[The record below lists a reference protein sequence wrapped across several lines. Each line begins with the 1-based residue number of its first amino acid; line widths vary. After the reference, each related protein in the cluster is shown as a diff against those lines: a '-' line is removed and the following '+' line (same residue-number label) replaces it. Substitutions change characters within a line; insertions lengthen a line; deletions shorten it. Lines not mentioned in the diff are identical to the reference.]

1 MKKVKENPALSYM
14 TWNFY
19 LISEIVNKILILER
33 RLYPFTYKIIVY
45 LQVIYQKKKL
55 QELIDEFI
63 RVTEY
68 KLIFLKNQLYFCILV
83 TKK

>member
-33 RLYPFTYKIIVY
+33 RLYPFTYKIMVY
-45 LQVIYQKKKL
+45 LQVIYQKKNHS
-55 QELIDEFI
+55 
-63 RVTEY
+63 
-68 KLIFLKNQLYFCILV
+68 KN
-83 TKK
+83 

>member
-45 LQVIYQKKKL
+45 LQVIYQKKKKNIPRTNRWIY
-55 QELIDEFI
+55 QSHRIQAH
-63 RVTEY
+63 
-68 KLIFLKNQLYFCILV
+68 IFKNHCISV
-83 TKK
+83 Y